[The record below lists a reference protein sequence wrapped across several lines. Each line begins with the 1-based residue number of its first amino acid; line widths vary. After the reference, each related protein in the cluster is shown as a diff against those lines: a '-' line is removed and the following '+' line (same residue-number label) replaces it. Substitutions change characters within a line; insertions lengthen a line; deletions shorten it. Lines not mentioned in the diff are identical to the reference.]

1 MGSSDAD
8 SEYIGK
14 AAAAKI
20 LDVSVPTVRQLVQ
33 QGVLIPH
40 ELLRKGKKGR
50 PWEVFRLSDVQH
62 LRLSRNEGQT
72 DFRQVKSLALQALS
86 AARRTERRLTE
97 FAARLG
103 LDIQPLPRTENYVEQ
118 LYETTGQEVHP
129 NIVTQAWWLK
139 FWSGTFFGI
148 DEVYLELVV
157 HVTGDNEPWR
167 RFFDFSS
174 HVTRLI
180 YLQGDAVPVHPKR
193 VFEASREHLR
203 YVGYMYCRQSQSA
216 KVAGLVFDRRAS
228 AVDELSA
235 LLS

>member
-14 AAAAKI
+14 AAVAKI
-20 LDVSVPTVRQLVQ
+20 LGVGVPTLRKMIQR
-33 QGVLIPH
+33 GVLIPH
-40 ELLRKGKKGR
+40 DRPSGKKGR

-62 LRLSRNEGQT
+62 LRLSMKPRET

-86 AARRTERRLTE
+86 AARRTEQRLTD

-103 LDIQPLPRTENYVEQ
+103 LDIPPLPRHDSYVQE
-118 LYETTGQEVHP
+118 LYDSADQQQVHP
-129 NIVTQAWWLK
+129 NIVTEVWWLR
-139 FWSGTFFGI
+139 FWSDTFFGI
-148 DEVYLELVV
+148 DEVYLGLVA
-157 HVTGDNEPWR
+157 HVTGDKEPWR

-174 HVTRLI
+174 YVIRLM
-180 YLQGDAVPVHPKR
+180 YLQRGAVPTHPKR